1 MHRRRFFFHFDL
13 ENSPITSRFRA
24 VMACPPRFIFVSF
37 PIYIIRFRNECP
49 RIYTNLRGLQFS
61 YYLHPQIST
70 PWLTGKLKWLTW
82 AVEPTI
88 RPVCPSPLRGP
99 PSPDK
104 SRPRFFASKFDCAAL
119 SSKSLP
125 VLTSSCQNNAT
136 WQLLAV
142 WILWVRL
149 CLAAS
154 LRRSALRFL
163 RSHHYSTAYDLLIL
177 LLALLLYI
185 IIPDA
190 PPFYYRLQHSDI
202 SFNTSLHSKNS
213 EQDIASCRWLLLN
226 SKGERVALNASI
238 HVFAFAMG
246 IWEIGTALL
255 LDGVN
260 NLTGPLVFWI
270 LQGICAISL
279 LAIHDIMHRNNRT
292 SALLC
297 LNNALFIRLSAH
309 GGLHFQGPLSTGPWF
324 IPWFNT
330 GATLLAGFLSATV
343 FTFQSYCL

>member
-1 MHRRRFFFHFDL
+1 M
-13 ENSPITSRFRA
+13 S
-24 VMACPPRFIFVSF
+24 CPPRFIFVSF

-226 SKGERVALNASI
+226 SKGESCAECIYTRFCFCNGDLGN
-238 HVFAFAMG
+238 
-246 IWEIGTALL
+246 WN
-255 LDGVN
+255 GV
-260 NLTGPLVFWI
+260 TTRRGQQF
-270 LQGICAISL
+270 
-279 LAIHDIMHRNNRT
+279 NR
-292 SALLC
+292 
-297 LNNALFIRLSAH
+297 
-309 GGLHFQGPLSTGPWF
+309 
-324 IPWFNT
+324 
-330 GATLLAGFLSATV
+330 ATGFLD
-343 FTFQSYCL
+343 FTGHLCHFTTRDPRHHA